1 MNKWLVIGTSIVVSI
16 FIAANA
22 VLLFSNKS
30 EITKSY
36 YVNEYDRVYENT
48 FTKELEKESVI
59 VPVNESTVTI
69 DVDAVNDI
77 LVTEGDTVQQG
88 AELVQLKTVSA
99 DDQRMLWQTEQE
111 AYMQEQSQLN
121 QIIGNLES
129 ERAGADSTSSS
140 NGSTTGSTDDET
152 IDVNVQVDVN
162 ISQEG
167 NFAQAIAEA
176 EQKLAEVDR
185 KLQIVSAQLNQES
198 GELTLLSPIEGSVA
212 AIEERNG
219 KYFIEIYGTEKSVI
233 TFANEVE
240 WHQIKEGLH
249 VKNYSSHQEGV
260 VEGSILTKAE
270 VPANASK
277 WLTAYEQFGNKT
289 EEPVYEMRISLEEQR
304 IALPFGANINS
315 VIITDE
321 AENAVRVKTKWLLN
335 RSKEL
340 AEVYTLTNEGRIMR
354 TPVTVPFDVN
364 QNAILSE
371 GLQSESVVLNAEP
384 KNVDA
389 PAFLP
394 FPLDL
399 PSWSSIKAVSW
410 KDYMKYLTYK

>member
-1 MNKWLVIGTSIVVSI
+1 MNKWLVIGISIVVSI

-30 EITKSY
+30 EITRSY

-77 LVTEGDTVQQG
+77 LVAAGDSVQQG
-88 AELVQLKTVSA
+88 TELVQLKTESA
-99 DDQRMLWQTEQE
+99 DDQRMLWQTEQQ
-111 AYMQEQSQLN
+111 AYMKEQSQLN

-129 ERAGADSTSSS
+129 ERAKANSTSSN
-140 NGSTTGSTDDET
+140 NGSTTGNTEDEV

-162 ISQEG
+162 VSQEG
-167 NFAQAIAEA
+167 NFAHAIAEA
-176 EQKLAEVDR
+176 EQKLAEVTR
-185 KLQIVSAQLNQES
+185 KLQIVSAQLSQES
-198 GELTLLSPIEGSVA
+198 GELALLSPIEGSIA

-219 KYFIEIYGTEKSVI
+219 KYFIDIYGNEKSVI

-240 WHQIKEGLH
+240 WHQIKEGLQ
-249 VKNYSSHQEGV
+249 VKNYSSHLEGV
-260 VEGSILTKAE
+260 VEGSILAKAE

-277 WLTAYEQFGNKT
+277 WLTAYEQFGSKT
-289 EEPVYEMRISLEEQR
+289 EEPVYEMQIALEEQR
-304 IALPFGANINS
+304 IVLPFGANINS

-354 TPVTVPFDVN
+354 SPVTVPFDVK
-364 QNAILSE
+364 QYAILSE
-371 GLQSESVVLNAEP
+371 GLQSESVVLNADP